1 MFLAD
6 RCFQIPP
13 SRDLLFLLGE
23 GRPTPQISI
32 WSFPNAPVSLLFFF
46 FFSFRGEGEGTKLK
60 SRVCF
65 LYNVSLKFI
74 PFLPYATHSLETPSF
89 ISIFP
94 LLKKNT
100 DKPSVT
106 DQMVPDARRDFPA
119 TSIVLRG
126 SEVSFCKEL
135 AFARQPERI
144 RRPRALPSFARK
156 DLS

>member
-23 GRPTPQISI
+23 GRPTPQRSI
-32 WSFPNAPVSLLFFF
+32 CSFPNAPVSLLFFF
-46 FFSFRGEGEGTKLK
+46 ISFRGEGEGTKLK

-74 PFLPYATHSLETPSF
+74 PFLPYATHSLETTSF

-94 LLKKNT
+94 LLKKIQINPASRT
-100 DKPSVT
+100 KWSPMQGGISRPLPLCCGVPRCLFAKSLPSLGSRNES
-106 DQMVPDARRDFPA
+106 AAPA
-119 TSIVLRG
+119 HS
-126 SEVSFCKEL
+126 
-135 AFARQPERI
+135 
-144 RRPRALPSFARK
+144 RALQERT
-156 DLS
+156 

>member
-23 GRPTPQISI
+23 GRPTPQRSI
-32 WSFPNAPVSLLFFF
+32 CSFPNAPVSLLFFF

-74 PFLPYATHSLETPSF
+74 PFLPYATHSLETTSF

-94 LLKKNT
+94 LLKKIQINPASRT
-100 DKPSVT
+100 KWSPMQGGISRPLPLCCGVPRCLFAKSLPSLGSRNES
-106 DQMVPDARRDFPA
+106 AAPA
-119 TSIVLRG
+119 HS
-126 SEVSFCKEL
+126 
-135 AFARQPERI
+135 
-144 RRPRALPSFARK
+144 RALQERT
-156 DLS
+156 